1 MTIRVSV
8 DGVITD
14 AEEARI
20 PVLDRGFLYGDAVF
34 EVFRTYGG
42 VPHELDVHL
51 ARLEGSAER
60 LRFRLP
66 VSRAQL
72 AEEVAAAI
80 ADAGH
85 PESYV
90 RVVVTRGRGP
100 LGLDPTTAIHP
111 LRVIVVAPLVTPP
124 PAFYEAGVAVITL
137 RSSHEAGRKSTAGAK
152 VANYVENILATVEAK
167 EKGAHEAFFVDG
179 SGQVLEGRRATSSS
193 SRAGVSARRLSRPAS
208 SAASPGASSSTWHA
222 SSESPPTRS
231 PSPPTISARPRR
243 SSSPAA
249 SGRSSPSSASTGWTS
264 GTDAPAPSP
273 DACSWPIGTVSRGP
287 TGRLG
292 RTMVDAAADPR

>member
-179 SGQVLEGRRATSSS
+179 SGQVLEGATSNVFVVSGGRVRTPPLSTGILGGITRSLVLDVARELGIPADEEPLTAHDLRSAEEIFLTSS
-193 SRAGVSARRLSRPAS
+193 IREVVPVIRLDGMDVGNGRPGPVARRLLVAYRDRLARTY
-208 SAASPGASSSTWHA
+208 GA
-222 SSESPPTRS
+222 TRS
-231 PSPPTISARPRR
+231 DD
-243 SSSPAA
+243 
-249 SGRSSPSSASTGWTS
+249 G
-264 GTDAPAPSP
+264 
-273 DACSWPIGTVSRGP
+273 
-287 TGRLG
+287 
-292 RTMVDAAADPR
+292 

>member
-1 MTIRVSV
+1 MSIRVSV

-14 AEEARI
+14 ADEARI

-72 AEEVAAAI
+72 AEEVATAI

-100 LGLDPTTAIHP
+100 LGLDPTTATHP

-124 PAFYEAGVAVITL
+124 PSFYEAGVAVITL

-179 SGQVLEGRRATSSS
+179 SGQVLEGATSNVFAVKDGRLRTPPLSTGILGGITRSLVLDVARELGIPTDEAPLTADELRAADEIFLTSSIREVVPVVRLDGVDIGGGRPGPLARRLLVAYRDRLARTYGS
-193 SRAGVSARRLSRPAS
+193 SRADG
-208 SAASPGASSSTWHA
+208 G
-222 SSESPPTRS
+222 
-231 PSPPTISARPRR
+231 
-243 SSSPAA
+243 
-249 SGRSSPSSASTGWTS
+249 
-264 GTDAPAPSP
+264 
-273 DACSWPIGTVSRGP
+273 
-287 TGRLG
+287 
-292 RTMVDAAADPR
+292 

>member
-20 PVLDRGFLYGDAVF
+20 PVLDRGYLYGDAVF

-179 SGQVLEGRRATSSS
+179 SGQVLEGATSNVFVVSGGRVRTPPLSTGILGGITRSLVLDVARELGIPADEEPLTAHDLRSAEEIFLTSS
-193 SRAGVSARRLSRPAS
+193 IREVVPVIRLDGMDVGNGRPGPVARRLLVAYRDRLARTY
-208 SAASPGASSSTWHA
+208 GA
-222 SSESPPTRS
+222 TRS
-231 PSPPTISARPRR
+231 DD
-243 SSSPAA
+243 
-249 SGRSSPSSASTGWTS
+249 G
-264 GTDAPAPSP
+264 
-273 DACSWPIGTVSRGP
+273 
-287 TGRLG
+287 
-292 RTMVDAAADPR
+292 